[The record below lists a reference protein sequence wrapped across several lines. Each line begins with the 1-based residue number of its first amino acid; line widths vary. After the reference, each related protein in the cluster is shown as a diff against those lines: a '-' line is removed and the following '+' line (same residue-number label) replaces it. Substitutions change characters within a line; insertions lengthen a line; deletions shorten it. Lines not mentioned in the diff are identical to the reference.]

1 MRLAYFKFL
10 LVVYSILSG
19 CSENKSRDLSKGTDV
34 ELYPDGA
41 YCAAVTYYNQDT
53 DKYFEY
59 TLNVEVKNGKLSKIN
74 WGNGGWMDETQFT
87 PTLLDSE
94 GFGFVHSKFSS
105 MTTYSITITGSECL
119 VIDSPQFF
127 RAWEGIITMAQCAAN
142 YGASDELFN
151 TYLNHHNLNEKY
163 PITGEDRTSFQDCEL
178 LHEKLTAFIRTRDPA
193 NIDKGFIQK
202 VFTSTNSLGVICQTM
217 VVQQNGVNYLLLV
230 EGGNTTMG
238 STTYD
243 PNSDKWLVTLFDP
256 TIVDWQEVI
265 IQVNPEVDGWT
276 VEVARVLLSGSM
288 AELEHY
294 AKFYCNE

>member
-1 MRLAYFKFL
+1 MRLTYFKFL
-10 LVVYSILSG
+10 FVVFSILSG
-19 CSENKSRDLSKGTDV
+19 CTGNKIRDLS
-34 ELYPDGA
+34 ESNENLYPDGA
-41 YCAAVTYYNQDT
+41 YCADVTYYNRDT
-53 DKYFEY
+53 DKSFVY
-59 TLNVEVKNGKLSKIN
+59 TLNVEVENGKLTKIN

-87 PTLLDSE
+87 PTLVDSE
-94 GFGFVHSKFSS
+94 GFCMVYANGSLPYQ
-105 MTTYSITITGSECL
+105 YSISITGAECL
-119 VIDSPQFF
+119 VTDYPQTFGDY
-127 RAWEGIITMAQCAAN
+127 EGIINRAQCAAN

-151 TYLNHHNLNEKY
+151 AYLSQHNLTEKY
-163 PITGEDRTSFQDCEL
+163 PITGEDRITFQDCEL
-178 LHEKLTAFIRTRDPA
+178 FQEKLTAFIRTRDPA

-230 EGGNTTMG
+230 EGGNPTMG

-256 TIVDWQEVI
+256 TVVDWQEVI
-265 IQVNPEVDGWT
+265 IQVNPEVEGWT